1 MGYCIGILLE
11 RGQELF
17 QDVGLHVKKSGVSF
31 SGSCASSSIPLYS
44 NSRSTIDVA
53 TTIEAMHQLSCP
65 EMAMLPFVTHLMI
78 LGLRESADQ
87 YRPDRA
93 SGVVLEPDGET

>member
-1 MGYCIGILLE
+1 MGCCIGILLE

-17 QDVGLHVKKSGVSF
+17 QDVDLHIRTAGVSF
-31 SGSCASSSIPLYS
+31 GGSCASSSLPLFS
-44 NSRSTIDVA
+44 NSRSTRDMA
-53 TTIEAMHQLSCP
+53 TMIEAMHQLSCP

-87 YRPDRA
+87 YRTDRA